1 VHECVRTC
9 RPLTSRLNI
18 SGNSSRMAGESSCGD
33 NTGQASASNTT
44 FESGIYSTRTKRA
57 RYDPDERSST
67 TMPLLDGINIVDDD
81 SVHPRFLKLINNSKQ
96 DLAFNGWILKR
107 KVGSQSFEFKFPRG
121 MILSLHLVDMEFRC
135 QRYIG
140 GSADQFEITHN

>member
-1 VHECVRTC
+1 
-9 RPLTSRLNI
+9 
-18 SGNSSRMAGESSCGD
+18 MAGESSCGD

-121 MILSLHLVDMEFRC
+121 MILRAGATTTVNNNINSSMFDRTEANVC
-135 QRYIG
+135 I
-140 GSADQFEITHN
+140 S